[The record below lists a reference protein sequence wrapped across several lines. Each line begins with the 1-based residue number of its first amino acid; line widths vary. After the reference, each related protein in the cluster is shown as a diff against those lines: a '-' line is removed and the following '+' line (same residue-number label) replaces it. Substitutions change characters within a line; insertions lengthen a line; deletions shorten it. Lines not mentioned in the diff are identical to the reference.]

1 MKIQYMSDLH
11 MEFQENSRYLKNNE
25 LPVTGDVL
33 VLAGDIFYLRDK
45 VAPLTK
51 FWKWASENYRQ
62 VLIVPGN
69 HAYYNYSDVMERG
82 QQWRWIFWENVGY
95 YQNQV
100 VRIDDTDFVLSTLW
114 SRISPNDEYLEALG
128 ESRQWEIVVGGDMLE
143 RLVEIQHR
151 FEQLAVMGDDE
162 YRGFYIEVPRP
173 APEEWGYTE
182 ELITS
187 GEYDSQE
194 AFLVDWLAFNPMETL
209 WFHVASSRYG
219 DFRSIRVTDRKH
231 TRFIITNCPK
241 CTDAGLD
248 DTWCRENLTRLF
260 DYLERMIDVI
270 VANPDGFNDYVAHNL
285 PYQQRKGRIAQKE
298 FNRIVPNFK
307 IEVEDWETAIK
318 ALKDSV
324 HGHYAPL
331 LETMTIR
338 KYCTYFRIA
347 NEVYE
352 AYHWKRGF
360 RGRTYTDPQDVPDE
374 LRDVVYYKRKKFV
387 DVTEMYD
394 IDSPEDFMRFAT
406 DHYGELGLSRLNIF
420 ASNDRQQGWKIFVS
434 NSYSTNAGLA
444 IEVATALYKAGEP
457 LLKYDLEKL
466 LRILLEEDYAG
477 WFPIHITTI
486 SVIRKKALSMNC
498 PGNTSARTILIRC

>member
-1 MKIQYMSDLH
+1 MNERKIIDRTLLTDLAK
-11 MEFQENSRYLKNNE
+11 EVGLN
-25 LPVTGDVL
+25 
-33 VLAGDIFYLRDK
+33 
-45 VAPLTK
+45 
-51 FWKWASENYRQ
+51 AS
-62 VLIVPGN
+62 
-69 HAYYNYSDVMERG
+69 H
-82 QQWRWIFWENVGY
+82 
-95 YQNQV
+95 
-100 VRIDDTDFVLSTLW
+100 
-114 SRISPNDEYLEALG
+114 LEALG
-128 ESRQWEIVVGGDMLE
+128 ESRQWEIVVGSDMLE
-143 RLVEIQHR
+143 RLVEIQHW

-173 APEEWGYTE
+173 TPEEWGYTE

-194 AFLVDWLAFNPMETL
+194 AFLTDWLAFNPMETR

-219 DFRSIRVTDRKH
+219 DSRSIRVADRKH

-260 DYLERMIDVI
+260 DYLQRMIDVI

-285 PYQQRKGRIAQKE
+285 PYQQRIGRIAQRE

-307 IEVEDWETAIK
+307 INVEDRDTAIK
-318 ALKDSV
+318 ALEDSV
-324 HGHYAPL
+324 HGRSIPL

-338 KYCTYFRIA
+338 RYCTYYRIA

-352 AYHWKRGF
+352 AYHRKRELS
-360 RGRTYTDPQDVPDE
+360 GRIHTVPQDVPEE

-394 IDSPEDFMRFAT
+394 IDSPDDFMRFAT

-420 ASNDRQQGWKIFVS
+420 ASHDRQQGWKIVVS
-434 NSYSTNAGLA
+434 NSYSANAGLA
-444 IEVATALYKAGEP
+444 IEVATALYKAGAP
-457 LLKYDLEKL
+457 LLIYDAEKL
-466 LRILLEEDYAG
+466 LRILLEEDYVRLVPDSYHNYMGYQEEGSVYELPWEYECSEDDDLPLIKEQYHAIVSIAE
-477 WFPIHITTI
+477 WLPEERI
-486 SVIRKKALSMNC
+486 SLHKRV
-498 PGNTSARTILIRC
+498 